1 MKTHLARLARREHL
15 SRLHRAKTPA
25 VLAAAAAAFALSVG
39 ALGSAEASPATAR
52 AGAAQS
58 VAAQSLAA
66 QPAAAEAPAL
76 EAKATASY
84 DAFDARQG
92 IAVDRKH
99 FYAVSDSTITKHD
112 RATGKPLLQF
122 AGREDGPYV
131 HFDSAAAVGDKLYA
145 AHSNYSGWPMESS
158 IEIFDTRTMRHIGT
172 HSFGIDRGS
181 LTWLDRHNGAW
192 WAAFANYDKE
202 RKDKP
207 GTPYGETYN
216 TKVVKLDDDFQV
228 VESWSIP
235 KQILDKFKPMSNS
248 GGSWGPDGRLYLTG
262 HDLPETYVMK
272 LPHSG
277 SVLEHVATVALPG
290 IEGQGI
296 AWEDAGRNSALW
308 GISRDNEKVFRF
320 DLPLEKIT
328 DPKTED
334 WKVLGPGEFVQE

>member
-1 MKTHLARLARREHL
+1 MTNRLTPAARIR
-15 SRLHRAKTPA
+15 RAKTPA
-25 VLAAAAAAFALSVG
+25 VLAAAAAALALSVA
-39 ALGSAEASPATAR
+39 ALGSAQASVPASDP
-52 AGAAQS
+52 AAPAQQ
-58 VAAQSLAA
+58 AAL
-66 QPAAAEAPAL
+66 QPAVAEVPGFDAA
-76 EAKATASY
+76 ATASY

-92 IAVDRKH
+92 VAVDRKY

-122 AGREDGPYV
+122 AGREDGPFV
-131 HFDSAAAVGDKLYA
+131 HFDSGAVIGDRLYA

-158 IEIFDTRTMRHIGT
+158 IEIFDTRTMRHIGS

-181 LTWLDRHNGAW
+181 LTWLDRHDGAW

-216 TKVVKLDDDFQV
+216 TKVVKMDDDFQV
-228 VESWSIP
+228 VESWTIP
-235 KQILDKFKPMSNS
+235 KPILDKFKPMSNS

-272 LPHSG
+272 LPRAG

-296 AWEDAGRNSALW
+296 AWEDAGPHSALW

-320 DLPLEKIT
+320 SVPFGKIT
-328 DPKTED
+328 DPRTEVG
-334 WKVLGPGEFVQE
+334 KVLGPGEFVQE